1 MTLKSTRGSNIVLFI
16 CSLGRALTLRDS
28 LNTAEYGPC
37 QENFA
42 SGMRTVTSMTLEASP
57 GGQGMH
63 GYCPQPPGRTASLR
77 DRQRDELVQE
87 TPLPRTEV
95 HR

>member
-16 CSLGRALTLRDS
+16 CSPGRALTLRDS
-28 LNTAEYGPC
+28 LSTAERGPW

-42 SGMRTVTSMTLEASP
+42 FGTRSIGKYDTGSQPRGRGMC
-57 GGQGMH
+57 GH
-63 GYCPQPPGRTASLR
+63 CPLPPGRDPQSA
-77 DRQRDELVQE
+77 E
-87 TPLPRTEV
+87 PLLHAQV

>member
-28 LNTAEYGPC
+28 LSTAERGPW

-42 SGMRTVTSMTLEASP
+42 FGTRSISKCDTGSQPRGSGRVW
-57 GGQGMH
+57 
-63 GYCPQPPGRTASLR
+63 
-77 DRQRDELVQE
+77 
-87 TPLPRTEV
+87 PLPSATWQRPTKC
-95 HR
+95 